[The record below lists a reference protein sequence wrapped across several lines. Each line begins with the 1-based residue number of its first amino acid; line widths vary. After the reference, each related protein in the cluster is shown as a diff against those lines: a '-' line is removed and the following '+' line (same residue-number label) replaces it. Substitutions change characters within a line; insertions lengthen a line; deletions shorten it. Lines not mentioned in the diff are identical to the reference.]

1 MKVLAHTGTQ
11 RLPQWPDIPT
21 FREKGLAVDLSIW
34 RILAVPRGTPPN
46 IVRGLAD
53 IFKRTM
59 EDPELKKAYK
69 DAGVGY
75 AYKGLDDTTKLV
87 RASHDK
93 YKEIIDKAGLKKN

>member
-1 MKVLAHTGTQ
+1 MKILAHTGGQ
-11 RLPQWPDIPT
+11 RLPQWPDVPT
-21 FREKGLAVDLSIW
+21 FRERGLAVDLVMW
-34 RILAVPRGTPPN
+34 RILTVPKSTPPN
-46 IVRGLAD
+46 IVRGLSD
-53 IFKRTM
+53 IFRKTM

-75 AYKGLDDTTKLV
+75 AYRGQEDTLKLV